1 MPLCKIHHGFLQTVQ
16 LLLALIIIG
25 SLLSWTTLAAEE
37 SNNSISIEGQ
47 VQVPRGVSIS
57 EGLDVVLIKFV
68 LDPSGEVVPAG
79 PVGRTKTDDKGRFRF
94 EDPPRDDRAGYRL
107 GTRFE
112 GNLYSSEVFFMR
124 PEQQLITK
132 DIRLPSTSFDT
143 GALVFNESSLFFESN
158 IDQLIVTEVIS
169 VQNPTEDNILSTQ
182 SPLLMEL
189 PNAHEN
195 FRVLEDG
202 PETYQ
207 QEGNQLRWTR
217 GFPPGDTKL
226 LFQYT
231 IPVFLGSHS
240 LQKRYAHPLDRVS
253 VFTPA
258 KRLDVSSSQLTF
270 QGNQTFGDVDFLA
283 WRAQASDAS
292 LLEIRISNIPVD
304 SRNYAFVSLA
314 VFLTLLLAVGWF
326 FWRRMPR
333 TGLVQK

>member
-1 MPLCKIHHGFLQTVQ
+1 MPPYKIRHRFLQTVQ
-16 LLLALIIIG
+16 ILLVLIIIS
-25 SLLSWTTLAAEE
+25 SLLNWTDLAAEE
-37 SNNSISIEGQ
+37 SNNPISIEGQ
-47 VQVPRGVSIS
+47 VRVPQGVSFS

-79 PVGRTKTDDKGRFRF
+79 PVERIKTDDIGRFRF
-94 EDPPRDDRAGYRL
+94 ENPPRDDQAGYRL

-124 PEQQLITK
+124 PEKQLINV

-143 GALVFNESSLFFESN
+143 STLVFSESSLFLESN

-169 VQNPTEDNILSTQ
+169 IQNPTEDNILSTQ

-195 FRVLEDG
+195 FSVLEDG

-207 QEGNQLRWTR
+207 QKGTQLRWTR
-217 GFPPGDTKL
+217 GFPPGDTQL

-231 IPVFLGSHS
+231 IPVFLGSHL

-253 VFTPA
+253 IFTPA

-292 LLEIRISNIPVD
+292 LLEIRISDIPVD

-326 FWRRMPR
+326 FWRRMPG

>member
-1 MPLCKIHHGFLQTVQ
+1 
-16 LLLALIIIG
+16 
-25 SLLSWTTLAAEE
+25 
-37 SNNSISIEGQ
+37 
-47 VQVPRGVSIS
+47 
-57 EGLDVVLIKFV
+57 
-68 LDPSGEVVPAG
+68 
-79 PVGRTKTDDKGRFRF
+79 
-94 EDPPRDDRAGYRL
+94 
-107 GTRFE
+107 
-112 GNLYSSEVFFMR
+112 MR
-124 PEQQLITK
+124 PGQQPITV
-132 DIRLPSTSFDT
+132 DIRLPSTSFVT
-143 GALVFNESSLFFESN
+143 SALVFSKSSLFFESN
-158 IDQLIVTEVIS
+158 IDQLVVTEVIS

-217 GFPPGDTKL
+217 GFPPGDTQL

-231 IPVFLGSHS
+231 IPVFLGSHL

-253 VFTPA
+253 VFTPV
-258 KRLDVSSSQLTF
+258 KRLDVNSSQLTF

>member
-1 MPLCKIHHGFLQTVQ
+1 MPPCKIRHRFLQTVQ
-16 LLLALIIIG
+16 ILLVLIIIS
-25 SLLSWTTLAAEE
+25 SLLNWTDLAAEE
-37 SNNSISIEGQ
+37 SNNPISIEGQ
-47 VQVPRGVSIS
+47 VRVPQGVSFS

-79 PVGRTKTDDKGRFRF
+79 PVERIKTDDIGRFRF
-94 EDPPRDDRAGYRL
+94 ENPPRDDQAGYRL

-124 PEQQLITK
+124 PEKQLINV

-143 GALVFNESSLFFESN
+143 STLVFSESSLFLESN

-169 VQNPTEDNILSTQ
+169 IQNPTEDNILSTQ

-195 FRVLEDG
+195 FSVLEDG

-207 QEGNQLRWTR
+207 QKGTQLRWTR
-217 GFPPGDTKL
+217 GFPPGDTQL

-231 IPVFLGSHS
+231 IPVFLGSHL

-253 VFTPA
+253 IFTPA

-292 LLEIRISNIPVD
+292 LLEIRISDIPVD

-326 FWRRMPR
+326 FWRRMPG

>member
-1 MPLCKIHHGFLQTVQ
+1 
-16 LLLALIIIG
+16 
-25 SLLSWTTLAAEE
+25 
-37 SNNSISIEGQ
+37 
-47 VQVPRGVSIS
+47 
-57 EGLDVVLIKFV
+57 
-68 LDPSGEVVPAG
+68 
-79 PVGRTKTDDKGRFRF
+79 
-94 EDPPRDDRAGYRL
+94 
-107 GTRFE
+107 
-112 GNLYSSEVFFMR
+112 MR

-182 SPLLMEL
+182 SHLLMEL

-202 PETYQ
+202 PATYQ

-217 GFPPGDTKL
+217 GFPPGDTQL

-240 LQKRYAHPLDRVS
+240 LQKRYAHRLDRVS

>member
-1 MPLCKIHHGFLQTVQ
+1 
-16 LLLALIIIG
+16 
-25 SLLSWTTLAAEE
+25 
-37 SNNSISIEGQ
+37 
-47 VQVPRGVSIS
+47 
-57 EGLDVVLIKFV
+57 
-68 LDPSGEVVPAG
+68 
-79 PVGRTKTDDKGRFRF
+79 
-94 EDPPRDDRAGYRL
+94 
-107 GTRFE
+107 
-112 GNLYSSEVFFMR
+112 MR
-124 PEQQLITK
+124 PEQQLITV

-143 GALVFNESSLFFESN
+143 SVLVFSESSLFFESN

-169 VQNPTEDNILSTQ
+169 IQNPTEDNILSTQ

-207 QEGNQLRWTR
+207 QKGTQLRWTR
-217 GFPPGDTKL
+217 GFPPGDTQL

-231 IPVFLGSHS
+231 IPVFLGSHL

-253 VFTPA
+253 VFTPV
-258 KRLDVSSSQLTF
+258 KRLDVNSSQLTF